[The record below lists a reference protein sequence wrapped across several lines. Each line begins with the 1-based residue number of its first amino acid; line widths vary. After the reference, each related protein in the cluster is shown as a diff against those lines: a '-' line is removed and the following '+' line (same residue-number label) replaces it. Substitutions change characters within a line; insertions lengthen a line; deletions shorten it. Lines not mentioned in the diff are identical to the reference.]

1 MIDYDMIA
9 TEENFRIDIQ
19 HYIQKSLNEKNI
31 NYKQFAELLNISEK
45 KVNDIFSDKCVID
58 VRLLARIFFVL
69 NSNLNIVVNNK
80 NIQLEYRRD
89 YER

>member
-19 HYIQKSLNEKNI
+19 HYIQRSLNENHI
-31 NYKQFAELLNISEK
+31 DYKQFAKLLNISEK